1 MIDHSNVQAQF
12 LYSDKN
18 PNPVLAISAE
28 AEVIYRNPA
37 SLEQWP
43 WLTSGATMTLPE
55 DWLGIVSQTLET
67 NETIEIEYEQ
77 HGQIFSCT
85 FAPIIAA
92 NCVTVYGYNITKH
105 KQTEAEFA
113 QRNRE
118 LLILQVASAAV
129 SSSLDLYHVIE
140 AVTNEMIYLLDVD
153 GCVLYEWNQAE
164 DTISLMDEYSSNS
177 SRDRG
182 KPGETFS
189 LNDYPRTRQVLLE
202 RRVRHITL
210 DQPDISLAERLYMQ
224 KADAQTLLILPMLFQ
239 DNVIGLVEMV
249 AHEKRAFSD
258 QAIILAQLLANQA
271 TSAIENAR
279 LYERVHQRVNE
290 LAILSNISH
299 AINSTLDLQ
308 EMMSTITDLTTHL
321 IGVEATSVALYDDSD
336 RDSLWYVAASGEGAD
351 FVQGERLA
359 PGQGI
364 TGWVVEHG
372 EAVVIPDV
380 GQDTRFLDKFDQVSH
395 FTTRSMIC
403 APLKIQGETI
413 GAISTINKKSGAF
426 NENDLHLLNSLAVSA
441 AIAIEHARLYQ
452 QAQQEINERKRA
464 EATLATERALLTQR
478 IEERTVELSAANAEL
493 SRVARLKD
501 EFLGRISHELRAP
514 LQVILDKTEMLQNP
528 GYGPLNERQLNSL
541 KSIEQNGLHLQSL
554 INDILY
560 LSNINE

>member
-1 MIDHSNVQAQF
+1 MTDHSSTQTQY

-37 SLEQWP
+37 SIEQWS
-43 WLTSGATMTLPE
+43 WLAGGATVTLPE
-55 DWLGIVSQTLET
+55 DWPAIVSQALET
-67 NETIEIEYEQ
+67 NESIEIEYERD
-77 HGQIFSCT
+77 GQIFSCT

-92 NCVTVYGYNITKH
+92 HCVTVYGYDITKH
-105 KQTEAEFA
+105 KRIETEFE

-118 LLILQVASAAV
+118 LLTLQVASAAV

-164 DTISLMDEYSSNS
+164 DTISLMDEYSSKS

-189 LNDYPRTRQVLLE
+189 LEDYPRTRQVLLE
-202 RRVRHITL
+202 RRARHITL
-210 DQPDISLAERLYMQ
+210 DQPDISPAEWRYMQ
-224 KADAQTLLILPMLFQ
+224 KAHVQTLLILPMIFQ
-239 DNVIGLVEMV
+239 DNVIGLAEMV
-249 AHEKRAFSD
+249 AYEKQTFSD
-258 QAIILAQLLANQA
+258 QAIMLAQLLANQA

-290 LAILSNISH
+290 LAILSNISQ

-321 IGVEATSVALYDDSD
+321 IGAEATSVALYDDSD
-336 RDSLWYVAASGEGAD
+336 RGSLWYVAASGEGAD

-359 PGQGI
+359 LGQGI

-380 GQDTRFLDKFDQVSH
+380 SQDPRFLDKFDQVSH

-403 APLKIQGETI
+403 APLKLQGETI
-413 GAISTINKKSGAF
+413 GAISTINKKSGSF
-426 NENDLHLLNSLAVSA
+426 TENDLHLLNSLAASA
-441 AIAIEHARLYQ
+441 AIAIEHARLYK
-452 QAQQEINERKRA
+452 QAQQEISERKQA
-464 EATLATERALLTQR
+464 EAALATERALLTQR
-478 IEERTVELSAANAEL
+478 IEERTAELSAANVEL

-501 EFLGRISHELRAP
+501 ELLARMSHELRAP
-514 LQVILDKTEMLQNP
+514 LLAILEKIEMLQNLV
-528 GYGPLNERQLNSL
+528 YGPLNERQLNSL
-541 KSIEQNGLHLQSL
+541 KSIEQNEHHLLSL

-560 LSNINE
+560 LSNIKE